1 MEAVEKERIGKNR
14 NEQGKDMERYVER
27 YGENMN
33 RVRVRNEEVKEMKRG
48 T

>member
-1 MEAVEKERIGKNR
+1 MNKGKI
-14 NEQGKDMERYVER
+14 

-48 T
+48 EHERMKSQDTAFLCISIVS